1 MTAIAATGAGREP
14 VKYLLIATIS
24 LFWGLNWPA
33 VKTILT
39 QVPIFS
45 LRAIGFTAGVSSI
58 PSSSSSSTS
67 ITSWTGCH
75 SSMPS
80 VHNSSEPRISPFSSP
95 SMTSSSVKV
104 PSCVPSREMW

>member
-1 MTAIAATGAGREP
+1 MTAVAASGTGRDP

-45 LRAIGFTAGVSSI
+45 LRAIGFTSFADVQAHMSQNGGTTAIDLGQGDFIVINGVAANAF
-58 PSSSSSSTS
+58 STS
-67 ITSWTGCH
+67 DFIL
-75 SSMPS
+75 
-80 VHNSSEPRISPFSSP
+80 V
-95 SMTSSSVKV
+95 
-104 PSCVPSREMW
+104 